1 MSEKEKISK
10 IVESIKPYD
19 PEKIILFGSHAWG
32 NPNRDSD
39 FDLMVVKDTKDKFS
53 DRSYKVRKLLYGVN
67 ESFDIIV
74 MTPDEIKDKEE
85 SNNFFIEDIVK
96 KGKVLY
102 EKK

>member
-1 MSEKEKISK
+1 
-10 IVESIKPYD
+10 
-19 PEKIILFGSHAWG
+19 
-32 NPNRDSD
+32 
-39 FDLMVVKDTKDKFS
+39 VVKDTKDKFS